1 MKKAYLL
8 LLVLQ
13 FGYSQQNFQE
23 EWYSAD
29 TEHLPQNSVKSIS
42 PDKFGFIWM
51 TTENGLVR
59 FDGKKFKTYNSSTIG
74 TLSNRFLYLR
84 GSIEKDSLLTYTESN
99 KDNVIIN
106 QRTSK
111 KIKNSNHETSIDQY
125 ENNQFYLNNS
135 NYLDVNFLNNKLRN
149 KEGSYYLIEKDR
161 ILFFSK
167 NNQKKEE
174 IYQKYE
180 PNNNYFLL
188 DDELICLKKNG
199 EYILF
204 HDKSSLK
211 NQILPNKKIKKIYN
225 HLTQQFFICTDSE
238 IYILKKTINKL
249 YLSLVYKRN
258 EPFTY
263 VIKCLFY
270 DVKYNKLF
278 IGTGDRG
285 LGIVTLNRFNVL
297 TNPSSIN
304 NTYYATA
311 PIFEDNILSAKGE
324 IFNKN
329 GFVTDLKLN
338 PSGYQYGLAIDK
350 KQNIWIQNNDYVVC
364 HYKKTNYKTSKKIAF
379 KNVISTIYCDSE
391 NKIWIGFK
399 KETKEKVFVA
409 IIDAN
414 ELSLAPTYLKS
425 LDEPVNFFIETKDN
439 KMLMASLNNKII
451 QYDKLSRKTK
461 KFSSGKNDIRS
472 IFICKANRTWVCT
485 YSNGLS
491 LFENNTFYK
500 LPIDDNLYLASAHC
514 ISEDTN
520 GHFWISSNKGLT
532 EVDKKSLLKY
542 IVDKSPLYYHHYDT
556 KNGFL
561 TNEFNGGCQPC
572 NIKLKDGYLVYPSLN
587 GLVVFHPEKVNRMLP
602 SGIFYMNE
610 VEIDDRTTYFND
622 TLFTSRKNNRLKVK
636 IDFPFF
642 GNENNIHFE
651 AKLLLNKNDK
661 WVNISNERTISYT
674 NLPPGFHTLVV
685 RKLGDFSNT
694 YQTKKITIAIP
705 FLYYETLWFRILIS
719 LLIVACIVFIIR
731 YRYNF
736 VKKKNDQLEQ
746 IINARTKKL
755 IKTVELLNITKNN
768 LKQEVQ
774 QQKKLIGTISHDIKS
789 PLKFLS
795 ITAKHLHDKALDSE
809 NANIKEN
816 AKIMKESASELY
828 RFVENLV
835 DYSKVFMEH
844 NDLKGLNK
852 ENIDLIINEK
862 INLFKNLA
870 LENNNQIIYRKYNS
884 QEFFLNKRVL
894 GIIIHNLLDNAIKN
908 THSGKIIISAK
919 VVNNKIYL
927 SVEDN
932 GTGMT
937 DEIKNYYI
945 NIVRNYEIDKL
956 ALQNYGLGL
965 HMVLE
970 LLRLL
975 KGDLKIESK
984 EGSGTK
990 ISIILDII

>member
-1 MKKAYLL
+1 M
-8 LLVLQ
+8 
-13 FGYSQQNFQE
+13 
-23 EWYSAD
+23 
-29 TEHLPQNSVKSIS
+29 
-42 PDKFGFIWM
+42 
-51 TTENGLVR
+51 
-59 FDGKKFKTYNSSTIG
+59 
-74 TLSNRFLYLR
+74 
-84 GSIEKDSLLTYTESN
+84 
-99 KDNVIIN
+99 
-106 QRTSK
+106 
-111 KIKNSNHETSIDQY
+111 
-125 ENNQFYLNNS
+125 
-135 NYLDVNFLNNKLRN
+135 
-149 KEGSYYLIEKDR
+149 
-161 ILFFSK
+161 
-167 NNQKKEE
+167 
-174 IYQKYE
+174 
-180 PNNNYFLL
+180 
-188 DDELICLKKNG
+188 
-199 EYILF
+199 
-204 HDKSSLK
+204 
-211 NQILPNKKIKKIYN
+211 
-225 HLTQQFFICTDSE
+225 
-238 IYILKKTINKL
+238 
-249 YLSLVYKRN
+249 
-258 EPFTY
+258 
-263 VIKCLFY
+263 
-270 DVKYNKLF
+270 
-278 IGTGDRG
+278 
-285 LGIVTLNRFNVL
+285 L
-297 TNPSSIN
+297 TNPSNIN

-350 KQNIWIQNNDYVVC
+350 QQNIWIQNNDYVVC

-472 IFICKANRTWVCT
+472 IFICKANRIWVCT
-485 YSNGLS
+485 YSNGFS

-602 SGIFYMNE
+602 SGIFYINE
-610 VEIDDRTTYFND
+610 VEFDNKTTYFTD
-622 TLFTSRKNNRLKVK
+622 TIFTSRKNNRLKVK

-651 AKLLLNKNDK
+651 AKLLLNNNDK

-674 NLPPGFHTLVV
+674 NLPPGFHTLFI
-685 RKLGDFSNT
+685 RKLGDFSNK

-719 LLIVACIVFIIR
+719 LLILACIVFIIR

-736 VKKKNDQLEQ
+736 VQKKNAQLEQ
-746 IINARTKKL
+746 IIQARTKKL
-755 IKTVELLNITKNN
+755 IKTVELLNITQNN

-795 ITAKHLHDKALDSE
+795 ITAKHLHDKAFYSE

-984 EGSGTK
+984 EGLGTK